1 MGAWSPTHWLIV
13 LAVVVLLF
21 GAKRLPELA
30 RGVGRSA
37 RILKSETSGLVDSE
51 TKPEQAAA
59 EPKADQAVISADK
72 PSTDKPATG
81 TPPGPRQG
89 TG

>member
-37 RILKSETSGLVDSE
+37 RILKSETSGLADSE
-51 TKPEQAAA
+51 TKSEQAAA
-59 EPKADQAVISADK
+59 EPKADQAAT
-72 PSTDKPATG
+72 STDKPGTG